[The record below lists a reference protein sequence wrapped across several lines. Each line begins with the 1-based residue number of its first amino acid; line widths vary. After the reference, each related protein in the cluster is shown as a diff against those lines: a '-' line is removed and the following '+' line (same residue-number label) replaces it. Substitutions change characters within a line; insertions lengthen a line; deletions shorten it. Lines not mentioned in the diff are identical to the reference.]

1 MIFYCFQN
9 IIGYDSPSITETQTR
24 TMPSFETVFRELGVH
39 PEIQYNILE
48 YSRASSLPENLKS
61 SIECVGTY
69 KRIARC
75 LQKDN
80 EDWNKAC
87 VEFNARVA
95 ELRETMTLYDS
106 VCTAEWEFHPRFD
119 QVRFQFKDRLHERL
133 GFVEDENNAE
143 LLHMLK
149 KLSRF
154 VSCPDTMN
162 KVSASSPQVEIYQK
176 TPQDTHEYNEIYK
189 KNTFKKTPDNI
200 IIDLADF
207 VWNLRARYPGLF
219 ADLTKEEDESFYK
232 NIDLVMQEKYNDAY
246 VDLNDYYDDY
256 DSEGDDEDYDF

>member
-9 IIGYDSPSITETQTR
+9 IIGYDSPSITETQTPL
-24 TMPSFETVFRELGVH
+24 MPSFETVFRELGVH

-87 VEFNARVA
+87 VEFNRRVA

-119 QVRFQFKDRLHERL
+119 QVRFQFKDHLHERL

-189 KNTFKKTPDNI
+189 KNTFKKTPDDI
-200 IIDLADF
+200 IIDLSVF

-219 ADLTKEEDESFYK
+219 ADLTEEEDESFYK
-232 NIDLVMQEKYNDAY
+232 NIDLVMQEKYNDVY
-246 VDLNDYYDDY
+246 VDLDDYY
-256 DSEGDDEDYDF
+256 DSEGDYEEYDF